1 MRRRLGPSGLA
12 AIVLAAGTTVG
23 TPAVQAAPVAT
34 QASTTV
40 QPSGCRKATFTAN
53 GGYYSAGN
61 FYWEPGDTVTVLTS
75 WCYAGGKVTSSS
87 IRHTT
92 TIGASAELRLTVQT
106 TSTPNGSSVTIFLSG
121 DYLSGVLNDI
131 GFIGIEGDV
140 GAYGHHHFVNVANSG
155 G

>member
-1 MRRRLGPSGLA
+1 
-12 AIVLAAGTTVG
+12 VG

-34 QASTTV
+34 PASTMV
-40 QPSGCRKATFTAN
+40 QPSGCKKATFTAD

-61 FYWEPGDTVTVLTS
+61 FYWEPEDTVTVIAA
-75 WCYAGGKVTSSS
+75 WCYASGRVTSFSP
-87 IRHTT
+87 RHTT
-92 TIGASAELRLTVQT
+92 TIGASAKLRLTVQT
-106 TSTPNGSSVTIFLSG
+106 TPAPNGSSVTIFLSG
-121 DYLSGVLNDI
+121 DYLSGILNNI